1 MIFNISCISNYLC
14 LKFIF
19 IYLTIYLDKA
29 KITLDFILLDS
40 RQAFQFWAYFWK
52 QWACYCERFPRAN
65 WKILK
70 HSKATWCVSNRRS
83 TLAAGP
89 HYFFSLCIFSNNNKN
104 YNNNKKKTIQGRFL
118 CLRKS
123 KLPKRGK
130 IAVYVIVAIHPK
142 VHISIIVAHGSLT
155 SQKLDRP
162 WTVSCSH
169 GPKTLFK

>member
-104 YNNNKKKTIQGRFL
+104 YNNNKKKTHPRQILVSAQKQITQTWKDCCLCDCCNSPKSSHQYNCCTWLINISEAWQTLDDFL
-118 CLRKS
+118 LSWS
-123 KLPKRGK
+123 KD
-130 IAVYVIVAIHPK
+130 IV
-142 VHISIIVAHGSLT
+142 
-155 SQKLDRP
+155 
-162 WTVSCSH
+162 
-169 GPKTLFK
+169 